1 MGVAI
6 AYSPALPMGHSK
18 KPQNGTLCHKI
29 GLLIGQGSANNRG
42 GVFFKQFD
50 KKA

>member
-1 MGVAI
+1 MGDAI
-6 AYSPALPMGHSK
+6 GYSPALPMGHTK
-18 KPQNGTLCHKI
+18 NALFGILRHKI

-42 GVFFKQFD
+42 GQFFSQFD